1 MSALDTT
8 GVLSGLR
15 VLVVEDEPILSLCLA
30 DSLESAGCVVAGE
43 AGTVAAAMAMTQAGA
58 FDVAILDL
66 NLYGERTDAVAAA
79 VVSGGR
85 ALVFSTGSTREEVP
99 AEFRHWPVLHKPYRD
114 EAIIAALCE
123 VVQLAREGADARP
136 KQRAAP

>member
-85 ALVFSTGSTREEVP
+85 ALVF
-99 AEFRHWPVLHKPYRD
+99 
-114 EAIIAALCE
+114 
-123 VVQLAREGADARP
+123 
-136 KQRAAP
+136 